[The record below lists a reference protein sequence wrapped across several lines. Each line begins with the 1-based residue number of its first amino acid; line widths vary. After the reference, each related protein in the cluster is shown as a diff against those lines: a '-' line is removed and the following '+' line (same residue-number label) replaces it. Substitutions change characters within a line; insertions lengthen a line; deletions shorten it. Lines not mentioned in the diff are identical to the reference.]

1 MAKKGYSPEQVVAK
15 LRRVEVLMGEGKSVQ
30 QACKDAGIADVTYCR
45 WRREYG
51 GGRQTRRSASR
62 KPSARTHG

>member
-15 LRRVEVLMGEGKSVQ
+15 LRRIEVLMGEGKSVQ

-45 WRREYG
+45 CRREYG
-51 GGRQTRRSASR
+51 G
-62 KPSARTHG
+62 